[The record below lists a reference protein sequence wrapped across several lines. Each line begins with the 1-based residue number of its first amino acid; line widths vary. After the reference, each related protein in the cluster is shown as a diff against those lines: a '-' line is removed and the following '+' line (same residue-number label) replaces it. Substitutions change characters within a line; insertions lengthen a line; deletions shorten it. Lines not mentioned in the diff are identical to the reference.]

1 MIVLLYFLDQ
11 MVDKGLQKTILGLLP
26 IIQKGL
32 QNVKR
37 AWSKLMHAFG
47 VCYFCECQFIICDRG
62 KKKPKYNRD
71 VEYPRKGVRIFSLKE
86 FMFLESEEF

>member
-1 MIVLLYFLDQ
+1 
-11 MVDKGLQKTILGLLP
+11 MVDKRLQKMLLRLLT

-37 AWSKLMHAFG
+37 AWSKLMHASG
-47 VCYFCECQFIICDRG
+47 VCYFCECQFIICGR
-62 KKKPKYNRD
+62 KKKKKGQYNRD

-86 FMFLESEEF
+86 FYVP

>member
-1 MIVLLYFLDQ
+1 MG
-11 MVDKGLQKTILGLLP
+11 DKGLQKTILGLLT

-37 AWSKLMHAFG
+37 AWSKLMHALG
-47 VCYFCECQFIICDRG
+47 VCYFCECQFIICDR
-62 KKKPKYNRD
+62 KKKK
-71 VEYPRKGVRIFSLKE
+71 PRKGVRIFSLKE

>member
-1 MIVLLYFLDQ
+1 
-11 MVDKGLQKTILGLLP
+11 MVDKGLQKTILGLLT

-62 KKKPKYNRD
+62 KKSPSITGMWNIQER
-71 VEYPRKGVRIFSLKE
+71 VSESLALRNLCSLKVRNFE
-86 FMFLESEEF
+86 RLQEIRQ